1 MVRVMNYEGT
11 EPTVTWVVEQY
22 RLERMPKLR
31 HSTQRVCGL
40 WLKKYVLS
48 RWGEQRIIDLQ
59 PRPVQLWL
67 EALPLAPKTRGHLR
81 QLLYSLVDYAM
92 WRGSIPVG
100 TNPISLVTV
109 RGSSKRKKQPR
120 SLTVEEFQTLVKHL
134 REPFRTMAIVQVC
147 LGLRVSE
154 VLALRW
160 KDVDWIRAKLNVEHG
175 IVNQNSIP

>member
-1 MVRVMNYEGT
+1 
-11 EPTVTWVVEQY
+11 
-22 RLERMPKLR
+22 MPKLR

-48 RWGEQRIIDLQ
+48 RWGEQLIIDLQ

-92 WRGSIPVG
+92 WRGSIPLG

-120 SLTVEEFQTLVKHL
+120 SLTVAEFQTLAKHL

-160 KDVDWIRAKLNVEHG
+160 KDVDWIRGKLNVEHG
-175 IVNQNSIP
+175 IVNQK